1 MQDKTT
7 QSADS
12 SDNAPRGTAM
22 IVDDEATNRRLLGAV
37 LVREGFHCLHAA
49 DGEEALAIFEQQ
61 TPDIIFMD
69 VMMPGIDGYET
80 TRRIR
85 KALGGRFIPI
95 IFLTAL
101 SDEQSL
107 VRCIEAGGDDFIS
120 KPFNLAILKARIA
133 SMERVRD
140 LYRHL
145 EAQHVEL
152 SRRYSNEQQEQA
164 LAERIFS
171 HVVGTR
177 NAAIE
182 SLGFLQRAADT
193 FCGDLILTARLPDG
207 GLRVLFA
214 DFTGHGLAAAIGAMP
229 VAEIFH
235 AMTAKG
241 ADDLLL
247 LSELNRKLYTL
258 LPADRFMAACL
269 VSIPA
274 SLQELHLWNGGMPPV
289 LLRNSEG
296 IQEFNAKA
304 LPLGIL
310 SDPPEQEGL
319 VRVKL
324 KGNECLLLM
333 SDGVLEATNAR
344 NELFVDT
351 GFDALKTTL
360 CTQDILLTPLI
371 QALDQHCGDTVQ
383 TDDITAL
390 EIPITEE
397 LVHISADA
405 DTTHGM
411 QAPRTSPSL
420 GRWQWS
426 LELCDGYLGAM
437 SSVQGALGSLKL
449 LDGLEPHIGALEII
463 ISELYTNALEHGILG
478 LDSSIKSTSNGFE
491 LYYSERSR
499 RLQKGIKGCVFI
511 ELIYEAQPDEGGSVK
526 IKLRDSGPGFA
537 VTNSGFPPQ
546 NNLPPDAKRPWGRGI
561 TLVRS
566 LCESIRYNDQG
577 NEVEAVYRW

>member
-1 MQDKTT
+1 MQPSTT
-7 QSADS
+7 HPTPEMSAK
-12 SDNAPRGTAM
+12 APRGTAM

-49 DGEEALAIFEQQ
+49 DGEEALAIFTQQ

-85 KALGGRFIPI
+85 EVLCGRFIPI

-145 EAQHVEL
+145 ESQHVEL
-152 SRRYSNEQQEQA
+152 SQRYSREQQEQA

-177 NAAIE
+177 NVAVE

-193 FCGDLILTARLPDG
+193 FCGDLILTAHLPDG
-207 GLRVLFA
+207 GLRILVA

-235 AMTAKG
+235 AMSAKG
-241 ADDLLL
+241 VDDLLL
-247 LSELNRKLYTL
+247 LAELNRKLHTL

-274 SLQELHLWNGGMPPV
+274 DLHELRLWNGGMPPA
-289 LLRNSEG
+289 LLVTAQG
-296 IQEFNAKA
+296 LQEFHAKA

-310 SDPPEQEGL
+310 AEPPEKDSLMQIP
-319 VRVKL
+319 L
-324 KGNECLLLM
+324 KGGERLLLM
-333 SDGVLEATNAR
+333 SDGVLEAVDAQER
-344 NELFVDT
+344 LFVDT
-351 GFDALKTTL
+351 TFDGLKQALASKEAML
-360 CTQDILLTPLI
+360 PALI
-371 QALDQHCGDTVQ
+371 HALDQHCGHTVQ
-383 TDDITAL
+383 SDDITAL
-390 EIPITEE
+390 EIPIGTDLINLPEKHE
-397 LVHISADA
+397 RH
-405 DTTHGM
+405 H
-411 QAPRTSPSL
+411 APPPGQGS
-420 GRWQWS
+420 WHWS
-426 LELCDGYLGAM
+426 LELCDSYLGAM
-437 SSVQGALGSLKL
+437 SSLQGALGSLKL

-463 ISELYTNALEHGILG
+463 ISELYTNALEHGVLG
-478 LDSSIKSTSNGFE
+478 LDSAMKSTSNGFE
-491 LYYSERSR
+491 LYYTERAK
-499 RLQKGIKGCVFI
+499 RLQQGVKGCVFI
-511 ELIYEAQPDEGGSVK
+511 ELIYEPVAAGGCVK
-526 IKLRDSGPGFA
+526 IRLRDSGPGFA
-537 VTNSGFPPQ
+537 VTQGGFPAQ
-546 NNLPPDAKRPWGRGI
+546 NLNQTPDAKRPWGRGI

-566 LCESIRYNDQG
+566 LCESIHYNQQG